1 MPHLFQLCF
10 FVFFHK
16 QSKIQMYGCC
26 VTSTWLSN
34 NLSCTI
40 STFYRA
46 NGKNAKKNT
55 HFSFSF
61 EVFSS
66 WKQNLG
72 DVSYEYKSILYR
84 LYNDCC
90 FHTLITAFAQLFS
103 IKWIQV
109 QLLTRSQSSL
119 LSYNLPALLYAIIM
133 CLCAEENNL

>member
-46 NGKNAKKNT
+46 NGKNAKKIHIFLFHLKYLVHGNV
-55 HFSFSF
+55 SY
-61 EVFSS
+61 
-66 WKQNLG
+66 G

>member
-1 MPHLFQLCF
+1 MERTL
-10 FVFFHK
+10 
-16 QSKIQMYGCC
+16 
-26 VTSTWLSN
+26 
-34 NLSCTI
+34 
-40 STFYRA
+40 
-46 NGKNAKKNT
+46 KNT

-72 DVSYEYKSILYR
+72 DVSYEYKPILYR